1 MSDSYTKTT
10 TTSLGSRL
18 GSSLIGVIVGI
29 VLFIAAFPLI
39 FWNEGRAI
47 KRTKSL
53 NEGQQV
59 CVTVDNSQAV
69 PENEGKL
76 IHTSGS
82 VKTAETL
89 SDTMFGQTVS
99 NALSFSR
106 TVMMYQWQEHE
117 KSETKKKTGGSTETK
132 TTYTYTKEWVDH
144 PVSSSSFEKEEG
156 HENPTEWP
164 VEGETWQVGN
174 AQLGAFELSRE
185 QIERAGKE
193 EPFKPFVTNN
203 MPLPQGLDS
212 AYVRTSE
219 GFYRGTDPQSV
230 NPGSPKIGDIK
241 VTFEVTP
248 VCAISMAGAQVGNTI
263 APYQTKFGTILLQYN
278 GTMTKED
285 IFAAAHRDNA
295 ILTWLLRVAAL
306 LMFFIGLKLI
316 IGPLNVLADIIPFF
330 GNIMDFVTGTAT
342 FLIALV
348 LTLITVAIAWLTVRP
363 VIGIA
368 LIVIAALLIFLAK
381 KKKKVTK
388 QPQEQAQ

>member
-47 KRTKSL
+47 KRTKAL

-59 CVTVDNSQAV
+59 CITVDNSQAV

-117 KSETKKKTGGSTETK
+117 KSETKKKTGGNTETK

-174 AQLGAFELSRE
+174 AQLGAFELSQE
-185 QIERAGKE
+185 QIEKAGKE

-241 VTFEVTP
+241 VAFEVTP

-263 APYQTKFGTILLQYN
+263 APYQTKFGTVLLQYN

-285 IFAAAHRDNA
+285 IFAAAHRDNT
-295 ILTWLLRVAAL
+295 IITWLLRVAAL

-316 IGPLNVLADIIPFF
+316 VGPLNVLADIIPFI
-330 GNIMDFVTGTAT
+330 GNICDYITGTAA

-381 KKKKVTK
+381 KKKKGTK

>member
-47 KRTKSL
+47 KRTKAL

-241 VTFEVTP
+241 VAFEVTP

-263 APYQTKFGTILLQYN
+263 APYQTKFGTVLLQYN

-285 IFAAAHRDNA
+285 IFAAAHRDNT
-295 ILTWLLRVAAL
+295 IITWLLRAAAL

-316 IGPLNVLADIIPFF
+316 VGPLNVLADIIPFI
-330 GNIMDFVTGTAT
+330 GNICDYITGTAA
-342 FLIALV
+342 FLVALV

-368 LIVIAALLIFLAK
+368 LIAIAALLIFLAK
-381 KKKKVTK
+381 KKKKGTK

>member
-47 KRTKSL
+47 KRTKTL

-59 CVTVDNSQAV
+59 CVTVDSAQV
-69 PENEGKL
+69 SPENEGKL
-76 IHTSGS
+76 IHTSGT
-82 VKTAETL
+82 VKTGETL
-89 SDTMFGQTVS
+89 SDAMFGQTVS

-174 AQLGAFELSRE
+174 ASLGAFALSAE

-203 MPLPQGLDS
+203 MPLPQGLDAS
-212 AYVRTSE
+212 YVRTAE
-219 GFYRGTDPQSV
+219 GFYRGADPQSV

-241 VTFEVTP
+241 VAFAVTP
-248 VCAISMAGAQVGNTI
+248 VCAISMAGAQTGSSI

-285 IFAAAHRDNA
+285 IFAAAHRDNT

-316 IGPLNVLADIIPFF
+316 VGPLNVLADILPFF

-342 FLIALV
+342 FLIALI

-368 LIVIAALLIFLAK
+368 LIVIAVILIVLAK
-381 KKKKVTK
+381 KKKKETK

>member
-82 VKTAETL
+82 VKTVETL

-185 QIERAGKE
+185 QIEKAGKE

>member
-47 KRTKSL
+47 KRTKAL

-185 QIERAGKE
+185 QIEKAGKE

-203 MPLPQGLDS
+203 IPLPQGLDS

-241 VTFEVTP
+241 VAFEVTP

-263 APYQTKFGTILLQYN
+263 APYQTKFGTVLLQYN

-316 IGPLNVLADIIPFF
+316 VGPLNVLADIIPFI
-330 GNIMDFVTGTAT
+330 GNICDYITGTAA
-342 FLIALV
+342 FLVALV

-368 LIVIAALLIFLAK
+368 LIAIAALLIFLAK
-381 KKKKVTK
+381 KKKKGTK